1 MASTSR
7 PVVDLEAPGPS
18 GLNRCDTDTIIIL
31 DSDEE
36 TPDDGPAA
44 PEAESGSSSTSE
56 AVQLT
61 QLEVNI
67 LRQRRAQFQ
76 KTENKTLEQYQ
87 VLIDA
92 EVNVLQT
99 ILDRHRDDP
108 GIHSNP
114 TVKNMKEIVTVLC
127 LDLIAH
133 DPVEL
138 RYWKAYEK
146 FCTHYKA
153 DIPDVRREVFET
165 ILTEGEPSAK
175 VFCHMGYC
183 EHNLSDDYGR
193 TRGYLSRGLEKHKT
207 ALELYDT
214 RLRLEIGEC
223 YTMWMTFDPN
233 RTYGAE
239 EKTIIRGEHI
249 AETYEMLKKNLDLNT
264 TSTREMLDD
273 LVKTAC
279 AEAPCI
285 PVKQFKQKLVE
296 DLKPVTPTSVE
307 VVTLE
312 ASLHVNDTSSNNAK
326 EKLTAMF
333 RTYWKAFVSS
343 DKNPAILHRMID
355 SFSSMDLNAT
365 PVRRLL
371 YLTLDIGLYY
381 HCLSPEHVALYFR
394 QLALEKTPVADVKT
408 KLIFRHL
415 GSDPRLNGNEKI
427 WAVKFGTFLNLYGP
441 DEGRLKKLMNMV
453 GASLR
458 DPDALLFVFTRTIA
472 RTLPNTDERTIQFV
486 KAMFTWLNAQLVSRP
501 ETHEKMRKVLI
512 TWLMSRRRY
521 TTAKCQYIKL
531 RQSEETGGRS
541 SLLTQLLGDLLLYK
555 PVKREPDG
563 S

>member
-1 MASTSR
+1 
-7 PVVDLEAPGPS
+7 
-18 GLNRCDTDTIIIL
+18 
-31 DSDEE
+31 
-36 TPDDGPAA
+36 
-44 PEAESGSSSTSE
+44 
-56 AVQLT
+56 
-61 QLEVNI
+61 
-67 LRQRRAQFQ
+67 
-76 KTENKTLEQYQ
+76 
-87 VLIDA
+87 
-92 EVNVLQT
+92 
-99 ILDRHRDDP
+99 
-108 GIHSNP
+108 
-114 TVKNMKEIVTVLC
+114 
-127 LDLIAH
+127 
-133 DPVEL
+133 
-138 RYWKAYEK
+138 
-146 FCTHYKA
+146 
-153 DIPDVRREVFET
+153 
-165 ILTEGEPSAK
+165 
-175 VFCHMGYC
+175 
-183 EHNLSDDYGR
+183 
-193 TRGYLSRGLEKHKT
+193 
-207 ALELYDT
+207 
-214 RLRLEIGEC
+214 
-223 YTMWMTFDPN
+223 
-233 RTYGAE
+233 
-239 EKTIIRGEHI
+239 
-249 AETYEMLKKNLDLNT
+249 MLKKNLDLNT

-326 EKLTAMF
+326 EKLAAMF

-371 YLTLDIGLYY
+371 YLTLDIGLYF